1 MNKLKTF
8 IRLNKNIIMNSINGI
23 KSVIEDVKNV
33 DTTMMILDLGI
44 ITIISCLI
52 ICCVVYPIS
61 ISLIWMMVLVSPLSL
76 DN

>member
-23 KSVIEDVKNV
+23 KIVIEDVKNV

-44 ITIISCLI
+44 LTIISCLI

-61 ISLIWMMVLVSPLSL
+61 IPFVWLMLLVSPLSL